1 MQAVI
6 PVAGQGSR
14 LSAVTAGQPKAL
26 LTVGTMTL
34 VEHALTRALELGS
47 TELLLVVRDPAV
59 EAHLGSR
66 FADRPLTYLRQPS
79 ATGLGAA
86 MRCAADQL
94 RDPHFLLICGDIWCR
109 QPLPSEVREAFRSG
123 TEMLDLVTARVLDPG
138 LSAAAQGWS
147 TDAQGCSTRAQGCSA
162 GIHVDQGGLITQVDE
177 PPARQA
183 TLVETGIYR
192 FPREVLRAPVTR
204 TENGEESLQSM
215 TRWLIDQGRPC
226 RAVPAPGHWINV
238 NTPAH
243 LTLAREL
250 AARAEA

>member
-47 TELLLVVRDPAV
+47 TELLLVVRDPVV

-66 FADRPLTYLRQPS
+66 FADHPLTYVRQSS

-94 RDPHFLLICGDIWCR
+94 RDPHFLLICGDIWCS
-109 QPLPSEVREAFRSG
+109 QPLSSEVREAFRSG
-123 TEMLDLVTARVLDPG
+123 TEMLDLVTARALDQG
-138 LSAAAQGWS
+138 LPA
-147 TDAQGCSTRAQGCSA
+147 DAQGCSTRAQGCSTHAQGCSA
-162 GIHVDQGGLITQVDE
+162 GIHVDQGGLITQVDD
-177 PPARQA
+177 PPALQA
-183 TLVETGIYR
+183 VQVETGIYR
-192 FPREVLRAPVTR
+192 FPQEVLRAPVTR
-204 TENGEESLQSM
+204 AENGEESLQSM
-215 TRWLIDQGRPC
+215 TRWLIDQGWPC
-226 RAVPAPGHWINV
+226 RAVSSPGPWINV